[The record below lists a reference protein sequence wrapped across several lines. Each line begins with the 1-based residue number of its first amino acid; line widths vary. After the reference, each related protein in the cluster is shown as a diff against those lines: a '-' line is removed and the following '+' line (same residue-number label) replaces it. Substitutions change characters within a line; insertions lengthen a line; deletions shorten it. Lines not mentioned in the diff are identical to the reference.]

1 MLKNS
6 LVILSLILISTGCY
20 TIREHP
26 VVKGVVDGQYHAQSV
41 DYMDDCAECHSTG
54 EIDEFDLMPLYA
66 PEKTYGEM
74 KFYSDSLSNIALFYG
89 EVGWWYRFTPM
100 VYEYTE
106 GGGYTENEDGY
117 FVPSRGGYD
126 FAPPPPNY
134 PGTPTQSSS
143 STTKTK
149 ERSNT
154 TPSGDGSNNTT
165 RSSADR
171 PDDPGKSRNSNN
183 GRKSGRK

>member
-6 LVILSLILISTGCY
+6 LVILSLILMSTACY

-26 VVKGVVDGQYHAQSV
+26 VVKGVVDGQYHAQRV
-41 DYMDDCAECHSTG
+41 DYTDDCAECHSTG
-54 EIDEFDLMPLYA
+54 EIDEFDLMPLYS
-66 PEKTYGEM
+66 PEKTYGDM

-100 VYEYTE
+100 VYEYTD
-106 GGGYTENEDGY
+106 GGYTENEEGY
-117 FVPSRGGYD
+117 FVPSRGYNSS
-126 FAPPPPNY
+126 APPVIY
-134 PGTPTQSSS
+134 PGTPTQSGSS
-143 STTKTK
+143 GTKTK
-149 ERSNT
+149 ERTNT
-154 TPSGDGSNNTT
+154 NPSGDGSNNAK

-171 PDDPGKSRNSNN
+171 PNDPGKSRNSNN